1 MVITVLGME
10 VTVPGHYV
18 QGEERIEE
26 KSTGLIKHMA
36 CQEYDDRINLR
47 FKGV

>member
-1 MVITVLGME
+1 MAITILGME

-26 KSTGLIKHMA
+26 KVQGS
-36 CQEYDDRINLR
+36 
-47 FKGV
+47 